1 MTLAWKTAGWHVWLC
16 REGMWV
22 PSLTWA
28 MIELLGLADSLCPKI
43 SPETSSWH
51 LWLAQDSAK
60 GPPCLC
66 CHSLHWTQPL
76 RSWPGSLL
84 LSRVNKAGQ
93 VGLWELY
100 ISGILYFRCGTLTSK
115 SRWFYNW
122 VSRVYHF
129 SLFYSTCLWDREVFR
144 CEPPVCGKDRPQT
157 KETGCHS
164 PGNTVRPFQTLR
176 RALCLVWMEPFVH
189 DEGRPWGEYSDL
201 HLWKVWKNS
210 REHVSVG
217 SDKVYINS
225 FLGWN
230 REICG
235 LCASAA

>member
-1 MTLAWKTAGWHVWLC
+1 MSGCAGRGCGCLPWPGPWLSCLVWLVAFVQKSLQKLPLGTSDWP
-16 REGMWV
+16 RTVQRAPLAFVVTLYTEHN
-22 PSLTWA
+22 PSGHGPALSCFPGWTRPDRWA
-28 MIELLGLADSLCPKI
+28 LGSFA
-43 SPETSSWH
+43 
-51 LWLAQDSAK
+51 
-60 GPPCLC
+60 
-66 CHSLHWTQPL
+66 
-76 RSWPGSLL
+76 
-84 LSRVNKAGQ
+84 
-93 VGLWELY
+93 
-100 ISGILYFRCGTLTSK
+100 SGGFLYFRCGILTSK

-122 VSRVYHF
+122 VSHVYHF
-129 SLFYSTCLWDREVFR
+129 SLFYSTYLWDREVFR
-144 CEPPVCGKDRPQT
+144 CGPPVCGKDRPQT

-201 HLWKVWKNS
+201 YLWKVWKYS